1 MTTTC
6 FQAAGIAYGEK
17 VRLRTVVTGSQRT
30 GLLFVGAPSVPEMV
44 RLAQRAEERGFDSIW
59 VAETRMTRDGFVPLA
74 AIAAATKR
82 ARVGTG
88 IVNVYTRNPVV
99 LAISFVA
106 LEELAP
112 GRVQIGLGAGSPLVL
127 APQGIRFEWP
137 LTRLREYCEVVPRL
151 IQGEELHYEGKT
163 VRLEGAHLEDI
174 LARQRA
180 IDASQTRMPLWLGVT
195 GPKAL
200 EYAGSVADG
209 VIMNV
214 CLSTEYVRDALT
226 LIERGAKR
234 AGRRLED
241 IEIAIGLATSPNK
254 TSEEGKRGAARF
266 IALYL
271 SMFPNIARVSGVEPA
286 TVSATRQAL
295 NEQGLDAAAA
305 HIGDDLVDRLAVG
318 GTPEECR
325 ARLDEY
331 RAAGVHM
338 PIIAPLEGTI
348 EFAIGA
354 LA

>member
-1 MTTTC
+1 MP
-6 FQAAGIAYGEK
+6 
-17 VRLRTVVTGSQRT
+17 RVVAESRRT

-44 RLAQRAEERGFDSIW
+44 ELAQRAEERGFDSIW

-88 IVNVYTRNPVV
+88 IVNVYTRNSVV
-99 LAISFVA
+99 LAISFAA

-112 GRVQIGLGAGSPLVL
+112 GRVQMGLGAGSPLVL
-127 APQGIRFEWP
+127 APQGIAFERP

-151 IQGEELHYEGKT
+151 IRGEELAYEGEA
-163 VRLEGAHLEDI
+163 VRLQGARLEDI
-174 LARQRA
+174 LAGQRE
-180 IDASQTRMPLWLGVT
+180 IDGTRTRIPLWLGVT

-209 VIMNV
+209 VILNV
-214 CLSTEYVRDALT
+214 CLSTDYVRDALT

-234 AGRRLED
+234 AGRKLQD
-241 IEIAIGLATSPNK
+241 IEIAIGLATSPHD
-254 TSEEGKRGAARF
+254 TSSEGKRGAARF

-286 TVSATRQAL
+286 TVTAATDAL
-295 NEQGLDAAAA
+295 NEEGLDAAAA
-305 HIGDDLVDRLAVG
+305 HIGDDLVDWLAVG

-338 PIIAPLEGTI
+338 PIVAPLEGTI
-348 EFAIGA
+348 ELAIDS

>member
-1 MTTTC
+1 
-6 FQAAGIAYGEK
+6 
-17 VRLRTVVTGSQRT
+17 
-30 GLLFVGAPSVPEMV
+30 MV
-44 RLAQRAEERGFDSIW
+44 KLAQRAEERGFDSIW

-74 AIAAATKR
+74 AIAASTKR
-82 ARVGTG
+82 ARIGTG

-112 GRVQIGLGAGSPLVL
+112 GRVQMGLGAGSPLVL
-127 APQGIRFEWP
+127 APQGIAFERP

-151 IQGEELHYEGKT
+151 IRGEELVYEGEA
-163 VRLEGAHLEDI
+163 VRLEGARLEDV
-174 LARQRA
+174 LAQQRE
-180 IDASQTRMPLWLGVT
+180 IDGTRTRIPLWLGVT
-195 GPKAL
+195 GPRAL

-209 VIMNV
+209 VMMNV
-214 CLSTEYVRDALT
+214 CLSTEYVRDALK
-226 LIERGAKR
+226 LIERGAQR
-234 AGRRLED
+234 AGRRLDD
-241 IEIAIGLATSPNK
+241 IEIAIGLATSPHEA
-254 TSEEGKRGAARF
+254 SDEGKRGAARF

-271 SMFPNIARVSGVEPA
+271 SMFPNIARVSSVEPA
-286 TVSATRQAL
+286 TVAATRQAL
-295 NEQGLDAAAA
+295 NEQGLEAAAA

-348 EFAIGA
+348 ELAIES

>member
-1 MTTTC
+1 
-6 FQAAGIAYGEK
+6 
-17 VRLRTVVTGSQRT
+17 LRTVVTGSHRT

-99 LAISFVA
+99 LAVSFVA

-127 APQGIRFEWP
+127 APQGIRFERP

-151 IQGEELHYEGKT
+151 IQGEELEYEGKT
-163 VRLEGAHLEDI
+163 VRLEGARLEDV
-174 LARQRA
+174 LATQRA
-180 IDASQTRMPLWLGVT
+180 IDGSRTRMPLWLGVT

-209 VIMNV
+209 VMMNV
-214 CLSTEYVRDALT
+214 CLSTEYVRDALK

-241 IEIAIGLATSPNK
+241 IEIAIGLATSPNQI
-254 TSEEGKRGAARF
+254 SEEGKRGAARF

-286 TVSATRQAL
+286 TVAATTESL
-295 NEQGLDAAAA
+295 HEHGLDAAAA
-305 HIGDDLVDRLAVG
+305 HIGDALVDRLAVG

-348 EFAIGA
+348 ELAIDS

>member
-1 MTTTC
+1 M
-6 FQAAGIAYGEK
+6 
-17 VRLRTVVTGSQRT
+17 VRLRRVVAEGRRT

-44 RLAQRAEERGFDSIW
+44 KLAQRAEERGFDSIW

-112 GRVQIGLGAGSPLVL
+112 GRVQMGLGAGSPLVL
-127 APQGIRFEWP
+127 APQGIPFERP
-137 LTRLREYCEVVPRL
+137 LTRLREYCDVVPRL
-151 IQGEELHYEGKT
+151 IRGEELRYQGEAVHLAGA
-163 VRLEGAHLEDI
+163 RLEDVLSKQDEIGGA
-174 LARQRA
+174 R
-180 IDASQTRMPLWLGVT
+180 TRLPLWLGVT

-209 VIMNV
+209 VMMNV
-214 CLSTEYVRDALT
+214 CLSTDYVRDALN
-226 LIERGAKR
+226 LIERGAQR
-234 AGRRLED
+234 SGRRLED
-241 IEIAIGLATSPNK
+241 IEIAIGLATSPNE

-271 SMFPNIARVSGVEPA
+271 SMFPNIARVSGVPEA
-286 TVSATRQAL
+286 TITATRQAL

-318 GTPEECR
+318 GTPEQCR

-331 RAAGVHM
+331 RAVGVQM
-338 PIIAPLEGTI
+338 PIVAPLEGTI
-348 EFAIGA
+348 ELAIDS